1 MTYRGG
7 AGEAVLWIVV
17 DVVLIVY
24 IAKGSRVATAIPL
37 VLNVFFLATYVTFG
51 LGPDGIRMVDAVPLL
66 VVAAQSIV
74 LVLLLRRAR
83 AVRAAPAAARRRR
96 GASGPSAS
104 GRRAPDGGRRAASAP
119 PAAAR
124 GRRHA
129 SRGRRPT
136 APRSRRRAA

>member
-1 MTYRGG
+1 MAAFRDPRSRLVAIYVGLVALFYAIHALPGGMTYRGG

-17 DVVLIVY
+17 DVILIAY

-74 LVLLLRRAR
+74 LVLLLRRGR
-83 AVRAAPAAARRRR
+83 AVPSSRAAPA
-96 GASGPSAS
+96 G
-104 GRRAPDGGRRAASAP
+104 
-119 PAAAR
+119 
-124 GRRHA
+124 
-129 SRGRRPT
+129 
-136 APRSRRRAA
+136 